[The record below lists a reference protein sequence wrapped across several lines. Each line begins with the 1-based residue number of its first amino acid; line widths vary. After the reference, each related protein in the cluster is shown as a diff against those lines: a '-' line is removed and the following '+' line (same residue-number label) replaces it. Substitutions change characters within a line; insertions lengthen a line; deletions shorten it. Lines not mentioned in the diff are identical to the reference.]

1 MKCGTCGMVL
11 GLVLEANPIELDGI
25 EGIFCPNC
33 VAEQLKDCSELLVDD
48 DERELVSHVG

>member
-1 MKCGTCGMVL
+1 MVL